1 MRALLST
8 NLIYKGAD
16 AHWPDEWPLGLL
28 FAKSFWCLVA
38 VQHLFQFTHRQQS
51 FLVVIPTVERCSS
64 LFSTVIGLC
73 SRFFWGFE
81 WKWEIAFDHQT
92 QLSLIQPMDQE
103 VISSFNRFGQTIG
116 ATSGDF
122 VIVSA
127 KVWKLLKASWQKE
140 AVICSV
146 AETYYTTNN
155 FAGFKVD
162 MNWVYLNVGGL
173 TLLLGRF

>member
-1 MRALLST
+1 MTSWVAFF
-8 NLIYKGAD
+8 KV
-16 AHWPDEWPLGLL
+16 
-28 FAKSFWCLVA
+28 FLVSGCCA
-38 VQHLFQFTHRQQS
+38 AFIQFTHRQQS
-51 FLVVIPTVERCSS
+51 FLVVIPAVERCSS
-64 LFSTVIGLC
+64 LFSTAIGLC
-73 SRFFWGFE
+73 SRFFWGLE

-116 ATSGDF
+116 ATSGNF
-122 VIVSA
+122 VIVSV

-173 TLLLGRF
+173 TLLLFGRF